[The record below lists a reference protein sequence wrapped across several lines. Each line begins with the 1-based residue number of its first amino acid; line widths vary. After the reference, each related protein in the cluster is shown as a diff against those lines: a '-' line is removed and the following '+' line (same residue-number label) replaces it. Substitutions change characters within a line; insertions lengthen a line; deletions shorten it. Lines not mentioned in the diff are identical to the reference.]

1 MIRKLALINFYNKEV
16 TKMWRDSEQVLDS
29 IFLSYNKILKRLHS
43 LGITTKHGKEITH
56 MDLRKAVDVM
66 LKKHPTCR
74 WRSEKIRS
82 RKYFVLIEGYEWL
95 KRVYFQKEKSLIDA
109 DVDFFETRI
118 KLYEDFLK
126 VEHNEN
132 WWNEYMDVK
141 QLCKYFNRKDI
152 TVRKAIKKMCDSG
165 FEEYKV
171 FVNGKVMISSKGVEL
186 ICKKVFKQKY
196 LKLLEK
202 YKMELTEKYIEAGYP
217 YDNFFWRN

>member
-1 MIRKLALINFYNKEV
+1 M
-16 TKMWRDSEQVLDS
+16 KMWKDSEQALNS

-43 LGITTKHGKEITH
+43 LGVTTKHGKEITH

-171 FVNGKVMISSKGVEL
+171 LVNGKVMISSKGVEW
-186 ICKKVFKQKY
+186 ICKNVFKQKY

>member
-1 MIRKLALINFYNKEV
+1 
-16 TKMWRDSEQVLDS
+16 MWRDSEQILDS

-171 FVNGKVMISSKGVEL
+171 LVNGKVMISSKGVEW
-186 ICKKVFKQKY
+186 ICKNVFKQKY